1 MCVLF
6 FTNFKCNNWYNRLIV
21 VIFCKWIRRRMDVNN
36 PAFSFFYVWDQPWKS
51 SKRGAFLHFPPISL
65 PAAAVAYTSIHFSL
79 YMYFFFFYSI
89 RYSTFRL
96 AKVENV
102 EQQWSSLLPFRFS
115 VLEKEQKSNVPT
127 ETEVHRWIIR
137 TTRLFFDT
145 DMLQLTIYI

>member
-1 MCVLF
+1 M
-6 FTNFKCNNWYNRLIV
+6 

-36 PAFSFFYVWDQPWKS
+36 PAFSFFFVWDQPWKS

-65 PAAAVAYTSIHFSL
+65 PAAAAVAYTSIHFSL

-115 VLEKEQKSNVPT
+115 VLEKNKKVTSLQIL
-127 ETEVHRWIIR
+127 VHRWIIC
-137 TTRLFFDT
+137 TKVFFLYGHVT
-145 DMLQLTIYI
+145 YHLNLSEHFTMIICEMPNEWN